1 VELIKA
7 GAIGKV
13 TRVHTWVTRPDGGY
27 CGADRSKGSARIP
40 DGLNWDLWL
49 GPAPER
55 PYLSKVYHPFAWRG
69 WWDFGGGHLSDMACH
84 HMDLPH
90 WALDLRYPT
99 SVEAVDGMPVHP
111 ETTPIWLAVDYRY
124 PARGELPPVHLTWY
138 HGGSGNQP
146 KELAELAEQKEID
159 RRQWGAGNLFVGD
172 KGMLIA
178 DYGKHRLLPKKDFES
193 FERPPKS
200 IPASIGHHAEWVK
213 ACREGTPTTCNFDYS
228 GALAETVLLGNV
240 AYRLGKRI
248 DWDGEGFE
256 AKNAPDAAKFIGKE
270 YRKGWEA

>member
-1 VELIKA
+1 
-7 GAIGKV
+7 
-13 TRVHTWVTRPDGGY
+13 
-27 CGADRSKGSARIP
+27 
-40 DGLNWDLWL
+40 
-49 GPAPER
+49 
-55 PYLSKVYHPFAWRG
+55 
-69 WWDFGGGHLSDMACH
+69 MACH

-90 WALDLRYPT
+90 WALDLRYPA

-111 ETTPIWLAVDYRY
+111 ETTPIWLAVDYHY
-124 PARGELPPVHLTWY
+124 PARGDGQPPIHLTWY
-138 HGGSGNQP
+138 HGGFGNQP
-146 KELAELAEQKEID
+146 KELEELAEQKEID

-228 GALAETVLLGNV
+228 GALAEAVLLGNV
-240 AYRLGKRI
+240 AYRAGKRI
-248 DWDGEGFE
+248 DWDGEQFT
-256 AKNAPDAAKFIGKE
+256 AKNAPDAAKFIDKE
-270 YRKGWEA
+270 YRKGWEV